1 MQRFALV
8 RSSWPRSPSPVG
20 AGSPLDITTRPQ
32 RWIRALGLVALGLLT
47 LVAFGCSES
56 PTGSTEAPDSVDPPV
71 DDPVDDPVGAV
82 APAFE
87 GPIAFAST
95 RDGASTPHVYV
106 FEAGDSEPTKIAFG
120 EAPAWSPDGRHIAF
134 TTWPGGVRDA
144 APSEVHI
151 VEVDGSN
158 QRFLVG
164 DDAMYPAWSADAKRL
179 AFARDGDI
187 FVVNADGS
195 GEAALLRMETL
206 RAAFEWE
213 NPGLQLSR
221 ATWSPDGQRIA
232 FILGDE
238 DGGGGWVLMAD
249 ADGSNPRWFDF
260 TPMAGPTHGRPA
272 WSPDGSR
279 LAIGI
284 SGGMDPVP
292 WLVSAASDG
301 TDVRIYEWGR
311 GPDWSP
317 DGTKLVYHRSS
328 DSADPVPTCCERIYL
343 GDLTTGAFFE
353 APMVPPARNPANREY
368 SDYDPAWSRTRE

>member
-20 AGSPLDITTRPQ
+20 AGSPLDITTWPQ

-56 PTGSTEAPDSVDPPV
+56 PTGSNEAPDSVDPPV

-87 GPIAFAST
+87 GRIAFAST

-106 FEAGDSEPTKIAFG
+106 FEAGDSEPTRIAFG

-187 FVVNADGS
+187 FVVDADGS
-195 GEAALLRMETL
+195 GEIHLLRKETVRTEL
-206 RAAFEWE
+206 GWVPALE
-213 NPGLQLSR
+213 LSR
-221 ATWSPDGQRIA
+221 PAWSPDGRRIA
-232 FILGDE
+232 FIGGVV
-238 DGGGGWVLMAD
+238 GGGLALMAG
-249 ADGSNPRWFDF
+249 ADGSNPRWLEFNG
-260 TPMAGPTHGRPA
+260 MGPTFGRPA

-279 LAIGI
+279 LAIGM

-317 DGTKLVYHRSS
+317 DGTKLVYHLSS
-328 DSADPVPTCCERIYL
+328 DSANPVSTCCERIYL